1 MGPCGKHMGEL
12 GAVFECDSSL
22 TAFAPV
28 SLGRGHGVAYGTQF
42 VLTGSQTAR
51 WGLLESHSL

>member
-42 VLTGSQTAR
+42 VLTGSHRQQ
-51 WGLLESHSL
+51 GGVC